1 MKTISK
7 RMSSPRLRARS
18 RQGAILLE
26 FGVTLPLMLMLA
38 IAVFDF
44 ARVTYFGLV
53 VADAA
58 GAASRYAAFNPLT
71 NVSEAAWH
79 EGLEQAAK
87 TAIVGS
93 PWVSQN
99 QLVVH
104 PALIEQV
111 SPVEKRITVK
121 VSYPYQVQL
130 WWPGLPSNPNV
141 TSQVSVIGA
150 S

>member
-1 MKTISK
+1 MKTTIRRK
-7 RMSSPRLRARS
+7 NSPRFKARK

-26 FGVTLPLMLMLA
+26 FGITMPLMLLLA

-58 GAASRYAAFNPLT
+58 GAASRYAAFNPVT
-71 NVSEAAWH
+71 DVSEATWY

-87 TAIVGS
+87 SAIVGS

-141 TSQVSVIGA
+141 SCQVSVIGA